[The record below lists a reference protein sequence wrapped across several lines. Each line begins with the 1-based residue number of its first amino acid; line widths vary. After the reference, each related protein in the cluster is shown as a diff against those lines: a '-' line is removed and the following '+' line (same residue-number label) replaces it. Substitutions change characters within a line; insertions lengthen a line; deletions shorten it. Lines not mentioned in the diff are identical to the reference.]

1 MSHVIG
7 WAKTKELVNTGFFGW
22 FFFGECN
29 MYYFMLILV
38 PIWPH
43 SVFVINIKGG
53 LVLSLTIDKVMC
65 ALLGLHKHK
74 SQLFFKNSRAV
85 FTRSVCN
92 QNSCREIKNIF
103 FSHPHYLHK
112 YAYYKWLHNMWTY
125 FNTRRPFA
133 PHEHKLTKVVWR
145 FNYFVK
151 CNTCIHLFFSFFFH
165 LKIFLGDRIDFP
177 FGLCARECLAISNI
191 FLKKKQHPPCPLPL
205 F

>member
-92 QNSCREIKNIF
+92 QNSCREIK
-103 FSHPHYLHK
+103 K
-112 YAYYKWLHNMWTY
+112 
-125 FNTRRPFA
+125 
-133 PHEHKLTKVVWR
+133 
-145 FNYFVK
+145 
-151 CNTCIHLFFSFFFH
+151 FFF
-165 LKIFLGDRIDFP
+165 LILTTSTNTPTINGCIICERISTLGDHLHRM
-177 FGLCARECLAISNI
+177 NTN
-191 FLKKKQHPPCPLPL
+191 
-205 F
+205 